1 MPTIQA
7 VVNWTE
13 DDGGRGTVADIIVP
27 GGSGSTSITWICG
40 AEVSSFAID
49 GLDQTEFNPSSSNG
63 QVTRFTTVDADDR
76 AQDYAY
82 NVTATHATG
91 RMGQR
96 HDPKITNET

>member
-1 MPTIQA
+1 MPIIQA

-27 GGSGSTSITWICG
+27 AGGSASITWTCG
-40 AEVSSFAID
+40 PSVASFAID

-63 QVTRFTTVDADDR
+63 QVTTFTTVDADDR

-82 NVTATHATG
+82 NVTAIHATG
-91 RMGQR
+91 RTGQR